1 MFLSAMLWA
10 PLFSEDLEEAMKQYA
25 AVGMIAVACLGV
37 VGCSGD
43 SGSSSSSNDAAPA
56 TITQTITTTDS
67 HAEDTAT
74 STSASEDTETHAFS
88 TRHSINTGQVGG
100 ECGTTEF
107 GDRIKAG
114 PATSCEFAAEI
125 FDVAY
130 AATWHY
136 VAANPNVNAV
146 PRADISVTSPVT
158 GETYPMVCKMGSD
171 GRDMWCDHP
180 EDESNSVHF
189 YTSGGSQRMANR
201 VNLVQ

>member
-1 MFLSAMLWA
+1 
-10 PLFSEDLEEAMKQYA
+10 MKQYA

-37 VGCSGD
+37 AGCSSD
-43 SGSSSSSNDAAPA
+43 SGSSSRGNNAEPA
-56 TITQTITTTDS
+56 TITQTITTTTSQD
-67 HAEDTAT
+67 EKTAAPA
-74 STSASEDTETHAFS
+74 SAVENTEPQTFS
-88 TRHSINTGQVGG
+88 TRHSINAGQVGG

-146 PRADISVTSPVT
+146 PRTDISVTSPVT

-180 EDESNSVHF
+180 EDENNSVHF